1 MGTTVNASPEDVLTR
16 LEAWFLREWKFGGAF
31 SRPTGGCL
39 THPPANSRRPSGR
52 GSESCFDSFG
62 GWMVFLILWLL
73 TAGAFWILYLL
84 WLLIRTEVSSGPAY
98 AATIIATPERDGR
111 TRVTIQ
117 ANRDDW
123 QEALDSWLTREFPEA
138 V

>member
-1 MGTTVNASPEDVLTR
+1 MEVWGRIQPAYWGLFDASTSQFTATIGARKRVL
-16 LEAWFLREWKFGGAF
+16 
-31 SRPTGGCL
+31 
-39 THPPANSRRPSGR
+39 
-52 GSESCFDSFG
+52 FDSFG